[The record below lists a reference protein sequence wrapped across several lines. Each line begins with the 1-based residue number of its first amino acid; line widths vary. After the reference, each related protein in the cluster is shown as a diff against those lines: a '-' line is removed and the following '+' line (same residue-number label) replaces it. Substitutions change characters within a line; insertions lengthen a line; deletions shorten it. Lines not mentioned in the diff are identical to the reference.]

1 MKLKDIPK
9 EELELMGYDDIAYII
24 LEESKK
30 KMKITDLFQ
39 KICDALGLSQK
50 EYEDHIADFFE
61 ILTTDKKF
69 VMLEDGYWDLRTRHS
84 EKLVIEDDDEEY
96 EEAAYIK
103 ELIEQSATAIEF
115 AIAELPEE
123 DQEQFIEMYLHLK
136 KIYKICLDQNQ

>member
-39 KICDALGLSQK
+39 KICDALDLSQK

-96 EEAAYIK
+96 EDVIEEEPAVEEEESEDVFYDEEADDDTTDDDLKDLVI
-103 ELIEQSATAIEF
+103 IDDD
-115 AIAELPEE
+115 EE
-123 DQEQFIEMYLHLK
+123 NL
-136 KIYKICLDQNQ
+136 

>member
-39 KICDALGLSQK
+39 KICNTLDLSEKDFENQ
-50 EYEDHIADFFE
+50 IADFFE

-69 VMLEDGYWDLRTRHS
+69 IMLENGYWDLRTRHS
-84 EKLVIEDDDEEY
+84 EKLVIEDEDEDFEDVDYDEPEVEEETEDVFYDEEADDDTSDDDLKDLVIIDED
-96 EEAAYIK
+96 EEN
-103 ELIEQSATAIEF
+103 
-115 AIAELPEE
+115 
-123 DQEQFIEMYLHLK
+123 M
-136 KIYKICLDQNQ
+136 

>member
-39 KICDALGLSQK
+39 KICDALGLSEQ
-50 EYEDHIADFFE
+50 EYEAHIADFFE

-84 EKLVIEDDDEEY
+84 EKLVIEEDDEEY
-96 EEAAYIK
+96 EEV
-103 ELIEQSATAIEF
+103 IEEEPVIE
-115 AIAELPEE
+115 EE
-123 DQEQFIEMYLHLK
+123 ENDTFYDEDSDDDTTDDDLK
-136 KIYKICLDQNQ
+136 DLVIIDDDEENL

>member
-69 VMLEDGYWDLRTRHS
+69 IMLEDGYWDLRTRHS
-84 EKLVIEDDDEEY
+84 EKPVIEDDDEEY
-96 EEAAYIK
+96 EDV
-103 ELIEQSATAIEF
+103 IEEEPVIE
-115 AIAELPEE
+115 EE
-123 DQEQFIEMYLHLK
+123 DGEDVFYDEEADDDTTDDDLK
-136 KIYKICLDQNQ
+136 DLVIIDEDEENL